1 MSAVWGLNLP
11 DSEKIVLLALADCAD
26 DNGLCWPSIATLCRK
41 VSKSDRTVQA
51 AIKGLV
57 LKGQLVRVEVL
68 GKGCSYTVTPRSGF
82 APEEPSPPKRATPT
96 PEAASDKPSRTTIEE
111 EEDAGAID
119 SPAAFFDAWNRM
131 AAKSKAHRADRLT
144 EKRRKAARAR
154 IEEYTDKIVAAAIAA
169 VPSKPWLMGLNERGW
184 CADID
189 WILRPDSIAKLRE
202 GKYDHGNRTRP
213 ANDQIS
219 NPRVA
224 AAVKRAA
231 QRTGGE
237 RSGVF

>member
-1 MSAVWGLNLP
+1 MSIRLMSAVWGLSLP

-26 DNGLCWPSIATLCRK
+26 DHGVCWPSIATLCRK

-57 LKGQLVRVEVL
+57 SKGQLRRVEVP

-82 APEEPSPPKRATPT
+82 TPEETSPPKRTTST
-96 PEAASDKPSRTTIEE
+96 PEAASDKPSITTIEE

-119 SPAAFFDAWNRM
+119 SPQAFFDAWNRM
-131 AAKSKAHRADRLT
+131 AGKSRAHRADRLT
-144 EKRRKAARAR
+144 EKRRRAAKAR
-154 IEEYTDKIVAAAIAA
+154 IEEYTELIIRDAIAA
-169 VPSKPWLMGLNERGW
+169 VPSKPWLMGINERGW

-189 WILRPDSIAKLRE
+189 WILRPDSIARLRE

-213 ANDQIS
+213 ANDRSGQS
-219 NPRVA
+219 LLEQLRADDA
-224 AAVKRAA
+224 AA
-231 QRTGGE
+231 GLG
-237 RSGVF
+237 